1 MKTFDDLT
9 FENSPEGIK
18 RAKMKFGNYTL
29 SVILEP
35 SKSLYE
41 VAIFNDE
48 GRFIQLPGIHRVPQ
62 EEEDWIDDVIPYLS
76 PEAVTGIMKK
86 LQSLR

>member
-1 MKTFDDLT
+1 MKTFDDLL
-9 FENSPEGIK
+9 FEDSPEGIK
-18 RAKMKFGNYTL
+18 RAKMKFGIHTL

-35 SKSLYE
+35 SRSLYE

-62 EEEDWIDDVIPYLS
+62 EEEDWIDDVLPYLS
-76 PEAVTGIMKK
+76 PEKVTEIMKK
-86 LQSLR
+86 LQRLQ